1 MNLMILE
8 NCNLVDANSH
18 EPRPDTT
25 ILIEGNRIREVSD
38 QPIQMSDAQRI
49 DLKGK
54 TIMPGLSD
62 ALCHVILSALN
73 IRHVDSLPQTL
84 GPARA
89 GMLMGEMLDR
99 GFTTVRDAA
108 GADWG
113 IQAAQEQGLIRG
125 PRIWIAGRA
134 LSQDESLGPGSRI
147 TTLRSYLLA

>member
-8 NCNLVDANSH
+8 NCTLVDANSH

-38 QPIQMSDAQRI
+38 LPIQMSDAQRI

-54 TIMPGLSD
+54 TIMPGLID
-62 ALCHVILSALN
+62 AHCHVILSDLN
-73 IRHVDSLPQTL
+73 IRNVDSIPQTL
-84 GPARA
+84 VTAMA
-89 GMLMGEMLDR
+89 GKLKGEMLDR

-125 PRIWIAGRA
+125 PHIWIAGRA
-134 LSQDESLGPGSRI
+134 LSLDESLGQGSRI

>member
-1 MNLMILE
+1 
-8 NCNLVDANSH
+8 
-18 EPRPDTT
+18 
-25 ILIEGNRIREVSD
+25 
-38 QPIQMSDAQRI
+38 MSDAQRI

-54 TIMPGLSD
+54 TLMPGLID
-62 ALCHVILSALN
+62 AHCHVILSDLN
-73 IRHVDSLPQTL
+73 IRNVDSIPQTL
-84 GPARA
+84 VTAMA
-89 GMLMGEMLDR
+89 GKLKGEMLDR

-125 PRIWIAGRA
+125 QRIWIAGRA